1 MPNPQAPT
9 TGTTMVKISSED
21 PCGNYTSG
29 EREVTVVQNLIAG
42 RYISIVE
49 DGNTAEISA
58 DPSEGYYNKNEINEI
73 FSDLDTVQFRI
84 VAALPAIGA
93 GNVIYL
99 VKQEA
104 PLTGY
109 LQYIWNTDDRA
120 YHAIGNTDIDLAD
133 YYTKIQADDKFQEK
147 LTYSDPLLRVTDS
160 TEMSQVNLTTKKVKQ
175 MTAFNIWEYLKTK
188 LVPGSQT
195 AVSDSTQFS
204 EVNGNNTD
212 VVKNTT
218 GLAIWNYI
226 KSKIGND
233 TIAEVTDS
241 TKLGSVDGSK
251 DNIVQETTALS
262 VWNYIK
268 TKFVPEPQTA
278 VSDNTQFSEVNGNN
292 TNVVKNT
299 SGLAIW
305 NYIKGKFGGSMV
317 YPIVD
322 STRISGIDTSNT
334 NIHSY
339 FSASSL
345 FSYIMDKIG
354 IENVSTMTDATTV
367 ADFSPSATNQVKRI
381 TGSTIWAYIL
391 TKLTTAIGSTSTN
404 LQVPSN
410 KAVYDYVEARRR
422 YLHILERK
430 NNDSLQYPMGWVA
443 IITEN
448 ASETYGSI
456 AQWLYNNQY
465 RSLENSYYW
474 VGGCCGTTGV
484 RNQQDTGTAYIGR
497 VTSGAFS
504 EDGTT
509 ITFKYDYNGTVG
521 FQANRAVVHSHPL
534 MKLTT

>member
-9 TGTTMVKISSED
+9 TGTTMVRISSED

-99 VKQEA
+99 VRQEA

-188 LVPGSQT
+188 LVP
-195 AVSDSTQFS
+195 
-204 EVNGNNTD
+204 
-212 VVKNTT
+212 
-218 GLAIWNYI
+218 
-226 KSKIGND
+226 
-233 TIAEVTDS
+233 
-241 TKLGSVDGSK
+241 
-251 DNIVQETTALS
+251 
-262 VWNYIK
+262 
-268 TKFVPEPQTA
+268 EPQTA

-299 SGLAIW
+299 TGLAIW

-443 IITEN
+443 IITDN
-448 ASETYGSI
+448 DTETYESI
-456 AQWLYNNQY
+456 AKWLYDNQH
-465 RSLENSYYW
+465 RSMETSYYW

-484 RNQQDTGTAYIGR
+484 RNQQDTGTSYIGR

-509 ITFKYDYNGTVG
+509 ITFKFDYNGTVG

-534 MKLTT
+534 MKLTA